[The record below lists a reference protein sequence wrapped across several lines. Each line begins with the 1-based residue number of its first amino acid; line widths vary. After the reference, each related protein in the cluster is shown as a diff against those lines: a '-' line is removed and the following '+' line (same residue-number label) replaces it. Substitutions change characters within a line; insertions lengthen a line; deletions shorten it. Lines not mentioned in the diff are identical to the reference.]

1 MPEQNKPD
9 IPESS
14 EEEVFLYTLL
24 RKMGSSE
31 EEAITY
37 TKIMFKTISEPIL
50 ERMDASSA
58 RMEDQFE
65 LFKDVLNERL
75 KSQETKYTVLI
86 WVIGASTVIL
96 SIVLTLLTVLG
107 GD

>member
-1 MPEQNKPD
+1 MPKQSKPD
-9 IPESS
+9 IPESA

-24 RKMGSSE
+24 RKMGSNE

-37 TKIMFKTISEPIL
+37 TRIMLKTISGPIL
-50 ERMDASSA
+50 DRMD
-58 RMEDQFE
+58 DQFE
-65 LFKDVLNERL
+65 SFKDMLSERL
-75 KSQETKYTVLI
+75 KSQETKYTLLI